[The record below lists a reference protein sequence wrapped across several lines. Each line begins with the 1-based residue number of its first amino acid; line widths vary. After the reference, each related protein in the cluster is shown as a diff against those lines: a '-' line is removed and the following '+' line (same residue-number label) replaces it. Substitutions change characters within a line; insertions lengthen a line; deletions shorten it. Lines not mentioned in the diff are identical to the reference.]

1 MNDTPRRLRGLP
13 GPTEYQLR
21 RALGTPRRLVMRHR
35 ERHKEP
41 LAIAY
46 LEAGRY
52 RKDVY
57 RFIGRRITE
66 PDLLYTFDNLTP
78 ESLAV
83 DVGAFEGR
91 WSSRVYARYGCT
103 IDAFELSPE
112 FFDVMR
118 VVAEENEGVRSH
130 EYGLGGRDE
139 EVRVSQT
146 NLGSSVFVNPVSG
159 EDVQWIDG
167 KIRDIV
173 EVWAELGWDR
183 VDVMKMNIEG
193 GEYDLLERLI
203 ETGLH
208 TKVDCL
214 FIQFHEWIPD
224 AYARRRKI
232 RRALRHTHEEE
243 WGYPWVWEKWVR
255 RP

>member
-1 MNDTPRRLRGLP
+1 MSATQRRRRSLP
-13 GPTEYQLR
+13 HPTEYDIR
-21 RALGTPRRLVMRHR
+21 RALGTPRQLVMRHR
-35 ERHKEP
+35 ERNKDP

-57 RFIGRRITE
+57 RFIARRMTE
-66 PDLLYTFDNLTP
+66 PEILYTFDQLTP
-78 ESLAV
+78 DSLAV

-91 WSSRVYARYGCT
+91 WSSRVSARYGCT

-112 FFDVMR
+112 FFGVMR
-118 VVAEENEGVRSH
+118 AVAQEHPGVRSH
-130 EYGLGGRDE
+130 EYGLGGRNED
-139 EVRVSQT
+139 VRVSQT

-159 EDVQWIDG
+159 EDVQWIEG
-167 KIRDIV
+167 RIRDIA
-173 EVWAELGWDR
+173 EVWTELGWGR

-193 GEYDLLERLI
+193 GEYDVLDRLI

-214 FIQFHEWIPD
+214 FIQFHEWIPN
-224 AYARRRKI
+224 AYARRRRI
-232 RRALRHTHEEE
+232 RRALRHTHEEV
-243 WGYPWVWEKWVR
+243 WGYPWVWEKWAR
-255 RP
+255 KP